1 MKICSKCHKSWQDDF
16 NLCPI
21 CGGELLPEQ
30 PKNLDSI
37 YMGDGNAINGG
48 IHVSKDFSSKDDHS
62 VSSSHNISNSNNN
75 TTNYSSKHIYHGNYT
90 HVEREKSKEEIL
102 IERKSKFREYCKEAL
117 NDGLLTREERNWLN
131 EQRSILG
138 LSAEMADHILNDVI
152 SNNQHSVMSMGTVQR
167 IQFNNFKR
175 AIEGNMVDNIK
186 KYMPQIKVIANKFQ
200 EEELQFLYHLALA
213 ALNPEECVEVY
224 KNREEDKYWLTFWVY
239 VALYKL
245 GDVPN
250 AENALIDLGR
260 WQGLMPDENLV
271 ILGAFGALINNDKNT
286 ATELFNYVL
295 TGECSH
301 LLNNMAEVISAIINY
316 HPDDADVKT
325 TLVKHRF
332 YVKHFLE
339 NAYESEV
346 WILKQKEEEEKR
358 KKEEARRK
366 AEEEARIKAEK
377 EAKRKQ
383 EEEERRRKE
392 REEQRQKEEAE
403 RVRKERE
410 ELARRK
416 AAEEARKKAEAEL
429 RLKIEEEKKRKEKE
443 EEERRRKEREEQ
455 RQKEEA
461 ERVRKEREELARRRA
476 VEAEMRRKIEEE
488 KRRMQEEADRKAKE
502 AEEEER
508 RRRLDQYQQEAKR
521 KAEEMRKA
529 EEEAGR
535 RPRFCNKCGTQ
546 IPFGASFCK
555 SCGTK
560 APVLPTNSGGIAS
573 RVCPKCNNSAGL
585 DAKFCK
591 KCGYKF

>member
-1 MKICSKCHKSWQDDF
+1 MKVCSKCNKSWQDDF

-21 CGGELLPEQ
+21 CGGELMPEQ

-62 VSSSHNISNSNNN
+62 VANSNNISNSNNK
-75 TTNYSSKHIYHGNYT
+75 TTNISSHHIYHGNIT
-90 HVEREKSKEEIL
+90 NVQREKTKEEIL
-102 IERKSKFREYCKEAL
+102 IERKSKFREYCKETL

-213 ALNPEECVEVY
+213 ALYPEECVETY

-245 GDVPN
+245 GDIPN

-271 ILGAFGALINNDKNT
+271 ILGAFGALIENDKNT
-286 ATELFNYVL
+286 ANELFSYVL

-301 LLNNMAEVISAIINY
+301 LLNNIAEVISAIINY

-325 TLVKHRF
+325 TLTKHRF

-346 WILKQKEEEEKR
+346 RILKQKEEEEKR
-358 KKEEARRK
+358 KKEE
-366 AEEEARIKAEK
+366 EARIKAEE

-383 EEEERRRKE
+383 EEEERIRKE

-410 ELARRK
+410 ELARKR
-416 AAEEARKKAEAEL
+416 AAEE
-429 RLKIEEEKKRKEKE
+429 
-443 EEERRRKEREEQ
+443 
-455 RQKEEA
+455 
-461 ERVRKEREELARRRA
+461 
-476 VEAEMRRKIEEE
+476 EMRRKIEEE
-488 KRRMQEEADRKAKE
+488 KKRMQEEAERKAKE
-502 AEEEER
+502 AAEEEER
-508 RRRLDQYQQEAKR
+508 RRKLDQYQQEAKR

-535 RPRFCNKCGTQ
+535 RPRFCNKCGKQ

-555 SCGTK
+555 YCGTK
-560 APVLPTNSGGIAS
+560 GHHP
-573 RVCPKCNNSAGL
+573 
-585 DAKFCK
+585 
-591 KCGYKF
+591 

>member
-37 YMGDGNAINGG
+37 SMGDGNAINGG
-48 IHVSKDFSSKDDHS
+48 INVSKDFSSRDDHS

-339 NAYESEV
+339 NAYESEAR
-346 WILKQKEEEEKR
+346 ILKQKEEEEKR

-366 AEEEARIKAEK
+366 AEEEA
-377 EAKRKQ
+377 KRKQ
-383 EEEERRRKE
+383 EEERIRKE
-392 REEQRQKEEAE
+392 REEQLKKEEAE

-410 ELARRK
+410 ELARK
-416 AAEEARKKAEAEL
+416 EAAEEARKKAEAEL

-443 EEERRRKEREEQ
+443 EEERLRKEREEQ
-455 RQKEEA
+455 RKKEEA
-461 ERVRKEREELARRRA
+461 ERVRKEREELARKRA
-476 VEAEMRRKIEEE
+476 AEEEMRRKIEEE
-488 KRRMQEEADRKAKE
+488 KKRMQEEAERKAKE

-546 IPFGASFCK
+546 IPFGASFCR

>member
-316 HPDDADVKT
+316 HPDDADVKA
-325 TLVKHRF
+325 TLAKHRF

-339 NAYESEV
+339 NAYESEAR
-346 WILKQKEEEEKR
+346 ILKQKEEEEKR
-358 KKEEARRK
+358 IKEEARRK
-366 AEEEARIKAEK
+366 AEE

-403 RVRKERE
+403 RLRKERE
-410 ELARRK
+410 ELARKK

-455 RQKEEA
+455 RKKEEA
-461 ERVRKEREELARRRA
+461 ERVRKEREELARKRA
-476 VEAEMRRKIEEE
+476 AEEEMRRKIEEE
-488 KRRMQEEADRKAKE
+488 KKRMQEEAERKAKE

-560 APVLPTNSGGIAS
+560 APVLPTNSGGTAS
-573 RVCPKCNNSAGL
+573 RVCPKCNNNAGL

>member
-37 YMGDGNAINGG
+37 SMGDGNAINGG
-48 IHVSKDFSSKDDHS
+48 INVSKDFSSRDDHS

-316 HPDDADVKT
+316 HPDDVDVKT

-339 NAYESEV
+339 NAYESEAR
-346 WILKQKEEEEKR
+346 ILKQKEEEEKR

-366 AEEEARIKAEK
+366 AEEEA
-377 EAKRKQ
+377 KRKQ
-383 EEEERRRKE
+383 EEEERIRKE
-392 REEQRQKEEAE
+392 RED
-403 RVRKERE
+403 
-410 ELARRK
+410 LARKK

-455 RQKEEA
+455 RKKEEA
-461 ERVRKEREELARRRA
+461 ERVRKEREELARKRA
-476 VEAEMRRKIEEE
+476 AEEEMRRKIEEE
-488 KRRMQEEADRKAKE
+488 KKRMQEEAERKAKE

-546 IPFGASFCK
+546 IPFGASFCR

-560 APVLPTNSGGIAS
+560 APVLPTNSGGFAS
-573 RVCPKCNNSAGL
+573 RVCPKCNNNAGL